1 MDRHSEQNGAYGW
14 INKDVSLEVDG
25 ENAKGRFYLHRPQPL
40 SDDGSVRIERSDTS
54 ASLSTASSASSEF
67 NIELIYSGDPSYQ
80 WAFDRAV
87 ERWEDVITADLP
99 DMTVSGDINNFMSG
113 ERLDSLINVEI
124 DDIRIYATVE
134 DIDGPYGVLGAAG
147 PDQIRNWDDDTGLP
161 LRGADGLPV
170 LGVMVF
176 DRADMDLM
184 MADGLLQTTVI
195 HEMGHVLG
203 TSDLY
208 WQANGFQGD
217 NTGKSDPN
225 SDYYQY
231 ASANVHGDGT

>member
-1 MDRHSEQNGAYGW
+1 MDRHLKENSFLGW
-14 INKDVSLEVDG
+14 LNKDVSLEVDG
-25 ENAKGRFYLHRPQPL
+25 ENAKGRFYLHRPQPHG
-40 SDDGSVRIERSDTS
+40 DDGSVRIERSDKS

-134 DIDGPYGVLGAAG
+134 DIDGPYGVLGATG
-147 PDQIRNWDDDTGLP
+147 VDQTRPG
-161 LRGADGLPV
+161 R
-170 LGVMVF
+170 
-176 DRADMDLM
+176 
-184 MADGLLQTTVI
+184 
-195 HEMGHVLG
+195 
-203 TSDLY
+203 
-208 WQANGFQGD
+208 
-217 NTGKSDPN
+217 
-225 SDYYQY
+225 
-231 ASANVHGDGT
+231 ASAT